1 MFLMRNVV
9 DLFAGCGGLS
19 EGFKAAGFNVL
30 ASVEWEPICIETIDA
45 NSPDDHVSF
54 LTDVR
59 EYKNYL
65 TGRDSLS
72 SIAKDKSVDGVIG
85 GPPCQ
90 AYSLA
95 GRIRCPDGM
104 KDDYRNYLFEA
115 YIEVLK
121 KIKPKYFVF
130 ENVMGMLSA
139 KPGGVAVTDRLK
151 DAFMTA
157 GYVVPE
163 IDKRIVF
170 DLADMG
176 GPQKRRRVLIFGVRK
191 ASFKEPKIIVENFYE
206 ALRAKKTSPGTVAGA
221 IGDLPALMPLKA
233 PTGRESHKA
242 VKGDLLHK
250 PRFHNERDIR
260 IFRRLAKDAQLKN
273 PKLQSIDELKRI
285 YTEETGKTSS
295 VHKYFVL
302 KSNEPSNLIPA
313 HLYKDGLRHIHYD
326 PKQARSITM
335 REAARLQTFP
345 DSFKFKGSQG
355 DIYKMIGNAVP
366 PLLAEKVAEA
376 ISEIL

>member
-1 MFLMRNVV
+1 MRNVV
-9 DLFAGCGGLS
+9 DIFAGCGGLS
-19 EGFKAAGFNVL
+19 EGFKAKGFNVL
-30 ASVEWEPICIETIDA
+30 ASVEWEPICVETIDA
-45 NSPDDHVSF
+45 NSSDDHVSF

-59 EYKNYL
+59 EYENYL
-65 TGRDSLS
+65 TGRGSLS
-72 SIAKDKSVDGVIG
+72 SISRAKGIDGVIG

-121 KIKPKYFVF
+121 KLKPKYFVF

-139 KPGGVAVTDRLK
+139 KPGGISVTDRLTE
-151 DAFMTA
+151 AFMKA

-163 IDKRIVF
+163 IDKHIVF

-176 GPQKRRRVLIFGVRK
+176 GPQKRRRVIIFGVRK
-191 ASFKEPKIIVENFYE
+191 ANFKDPQRIVESFYSS
-206 ALRAKKTSPGTVAGA
+206 LKAKKKSPGNVGSA
-221 IGDLPALMPLKA
+221 IGDLPALLPLRS
-233 PTGRESHKA
+233 PSGRESHKA
-242 VKGDLLHK
+242 VEGDLLHK
-250 PRFHNERDIR
+250 PRFHNERDVR

-295 VHKYFVL
+295 VHKYYVL
-302 KSNEPSNLIPA
+302 KSGEPSNLIPA

-345 DSFKFKGSQG
+345 DNFEFKGSQG

-376 ISEIL
+376 ITETLLD